1 MTIKKHCGNQTAPST
16 WLPLRPLGIST
27 YKWCLPLNKHLYWT
41 GEIISRSEHEYSGV
55 EFRLMIALNFKR
67 LLSRPAATIFFMTVG
82 MIFLSYLLRGES
94 RTKPEHQTHFLSMS
108 LRKLNVVL
116 TASNFKK
123 TFLRIEWKMTQIHL
137 TRCQESHPGMGNRN
151 VFLTMSFL
159 HKNNNN
165 NNKMQRNF
173 NVEPKNLMQ

>member
-1 MTIKKHCGNQTAPST
+1 
-16 WLPLRPLGIST
+16 
-27 YKWCLPLNKHLYWT
+27 
-41 GEIISRSEHEYSGV
+41 
-55 EFRLMIALNFKR
+55 MIALNFKR
-67 LLSRPAATIFFMTVG
+67 LLSLPVATIFFMTAG
-82 MIFLSYLLRGES
+82 MTLRGES
-94 RTKPEHQTHFLSMS
+94 RTKPEHQTPFLSMS
-108 LRKLNVVL
+108 LRKLNAVL

-123 TFLRIEWKMTQIHL
+123 TFLSIEWKMTQIHL

-159 HKNNNN
+159 HKNND

>member
-1 MTIKKHCGNQTAPST
+1 
-16 WLPLRPLGIST
+16 
-27 YKWCLPLNKHLYWT
+27 
-41 GEIISRSEHEYSGV
+41 
-55 EFRLMIALNFKR
+55 MIALNFKR

-94 RTKPEHQTHFLSMS
+94 RTKPEHQTPFLSMS

-123 TFLRIEWKMTQIHL
+123 TFLRIEWKMTEIHL

-159 HKNNNN
+159 HKIIIIIIKCNEIL
-165 NNKMQRNF
+165 MSS
-173 NVEPKNLMQ
+173 PKILCSKIRFG

>member
-1 MTIKKHCGNQTAPST
+1 
-16 WLPLRPLGIST
+16 
-27 YKWCLPLNKHLYWT
+27 
-41 GEIISRSEHEYSGV
+41 
-55 EFRLMIALNFKR
+55 MIALNFKR
-67 LLSRPAATIFFMTVG
+67 LLSLPVATIFFMPVG

-94 RTKPEHQTHFLSMS
+94 KTKPEHQTPFLSMS

-151 VFLTMSFL
+151 VF
-159 HKNNNN
+159 
-165 NNKMQRNF
+165 F
-173 NVEPKNLMQ
+173 NYVIFT

>member
-1 MTIKKHCGNQTAPST
+1 
-16 WLPLRPLGIST
+16 
-27 YKWCLPLNKHLYWT
+27 
-41 GEIISRSEHEYSGV
+41 
-55 EFRLMIALNFKR
+55 MIALNFKR

-94 RTKPEHQTHFLSMS
+94 RTKPEHQTPFLSMS

-159 HKNNNN
+159 HNN

-173 NVEPKNLMQ
+173 NVEPKNLMH